1 MSGPSSNSAGQLRSY
16 VERAERL
23 DEEIAGLNTDKKELF
38 AEAKGNGFDVK
49 ALKQVLSIRRKDP
62 AERAELNAVVALY
75 LSTLGMADEAAEVEA
90 NDPVQAQARSTDR
103 ANEAP
108 MDWALVRKASS
119 TATEEGR

>member
-1 MSGPSSNSAGQLRSY
+1 MSDATSNSAGQLRSY
-16 VERAERL
+16 IERAERL

-62 AERAELNAVVALY
+62 AKRAELNAVVALY

-90 NDPVQAQARSTDR
+90 NDPVQVQARSSDR
-103 ANEAP
+103 ANSDETI
-108 MDWALVRKASS
+108 DWAVVRSHRTDSEA
-119 TATEEGR
+119 A